1 MNPFDLMFYGL
12 GIWFLLMLA
21 YWFYQVMTD

>member
-12 GIWFLLMLA
+12 GIWFVLVLVF
-21 YWFYQVMTD
+21 WFYQVMTD